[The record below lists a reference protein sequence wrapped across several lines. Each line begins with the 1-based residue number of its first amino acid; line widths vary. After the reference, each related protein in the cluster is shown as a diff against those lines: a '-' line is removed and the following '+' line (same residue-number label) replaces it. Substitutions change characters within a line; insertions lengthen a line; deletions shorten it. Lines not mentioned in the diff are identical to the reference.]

1 MSKKPLLFTASL
13 AAGLVLYTNC
23 LLAQNTSSP
32 PPPPP
37 PPPPPS
43 SPAPATKPAGP
54 KVDLSKLPPDS
65 DKKGLTF
72 DQDILPMVKASCA
85 NCHGASKP
93 RSGYS
98 VLTATSILKDAKG
111 RSMIVPGKSTKSMMV
126 LFAADLVPRKEMPPL
141 EDRDS
146 NPALT
151 AEQIGILRAW
161 IDQGAK

>member
-1 MSKKPLLFTASL
+1 MSKKPLLITASL

-32 PPPPP
+32 PP
-37 PPPPPS
+37 S
-43 SPAPATKPAGP
+43 SPAPAAKPAP
-54 KVDLSKLPPDS
+54 KVDLSKLPPAS

-85 NCHGASKP
+85 NCHGATKP
-93 RSGYS
+93 RDGFS

-111 RSMIVPGKSTKSMMV
+111 RSMVVPGKSTKSNIV
-126 LFAADLVPRKEMPPL
+126 LYTAGLIPRREMPPL
-141 EDRDS
+141 EDRDT